1 MALDATTVL
10 NKVED
15 LADKIDDRNILDNL
29 F

>member
-1 MALDATTVL
+1 MALDDTTVL